1 MPEPRQPR
9 NYSSPL
15 RAEQAA
21 ASRRA
26 ILDAARTLFLSQ
38 GYGATTIEQV
48 AQRAGVSKPTVFT
61 AVGNKQTLLMT
72 VRDVAMAGD
81 DDPIPVARRPS
92 LDAARSAATST
103 AALEA
108 VVAHVAALQAR
119 YAGIEEVLRGAAA
132 SGDPA
137 LRALWLLAEQQRR
150 RGAALLLELI
160 TAHGPLRPDL
170 DADDAAD
177 VLALYM
183 SPDNYRRLVLGSGWT
198 HERYERWLAR
208 TLRGELVGH

>member
-1 MPEPRQPR
+1 VPERRQHR
-9 NYSSPL
+9 TYTSVL

-26 ILDAARTLFLSQ
+26 ILEAAHELFLSK

-48 AQRAGVSKPTVFT
+48 AQRAGVSKPTVFA
-61 AVGNKQTLLMT
+61 AVGNKQTLFKT

-81 DDPIPVARRPS
+81 DDPTPIAQRSS
-92 LDAARSAATST
+92 LDAARSASTSAT
-103 AALEA
+103 ALHA

-119 YAGIEEVLRGAAA
+119 YAGVEEVLRGAAA
-132 SGDPA
+132 SGDPE
-137 LRALWLLAEQQRR
+137 LRDLWALAEQQRK

-160 TAHGPLRPDL
+160 TAHGSLRRDL
-170 DADDAAD
+170 DVADAVD

-183 SPDNYRRLVLGSGWT
+183 SPDNYHRLVISSGWS
-198 HERYERWLAR
+198 HARYESWLAR
-208 TLRGELVGH
+208 ALTSELLED